1 MPESKKVILFI
12 FEGVTEK
19 IALES
24 ILKKLFASN
33 HVDVEFI
40 GTDITS
46 NKDVTVGNI
55 DNELR
60 QFIREKLKPLH
71 IDVSDIEKIIH
82 VIDTDGGFVDERYIK
97 YSAQQAHLAYT
108 QNEILTKDPA
118 NTLKRNKE
126 KTEKTN
132 HLKNLSYLHFKS
144 YDLRIPYQLYYF
156 SRNREHA
163 LQNELREL
171 SNTEKTDMAFDFAL
185 SYQGKES
192 DFVTLLNDPAVKV
205 DGSFGQTWSFI
216 QKDNNSL
223 HRHSN
228 FHLAFEST
236 K

>member
-1 MPESKKVILFI
+1 MAETKKVVLFI

-19 IALES
+19 IALEN

-46 NKDVTVGNI
+46 NKDVTVATI

-60 QFIREKLKPLH
+60 IFIREKLKSLH

-82 VIDTDGGFVDERYIK
+82 VIDTDGGFVDERYII
-97 YSAQQAHLAYT
+97 YAAQQSHLAYK

-144 YDLRIPYQLYYF
+144 DDLKIPYQLYFF

-163 LQNELREL
+163 LQDESREL
-171 SNTEKTDMAFDFAL
+171 NNTEKTDMAFDFAL

-192 DFVTLLNDPAVKV
+192 DFIALLNDPAIKV
-205 DGSFGQTWSFI
+205 DGSFGQTWAFI